1 MPSGDPVLHLLA
13 GPNGAGK
20 STLAERV
27 ILPVTHLPFVNADVL
42 AARHGLTDAAGAY
55 QAAQMAGAE
64 RERLIIARESF
75 ITETVFSHPS
85 KVDVIR
91 LAQSAGYHVTLH
103 VVLVPVELSVA
114 RVADRVRRGGHDVPE
129 EKVRARH
136 GRLWMYVADAV
147 VLSDECF
154 VYDNSSARQPLRL
167 VAHFQLG
174 QLIGT
179 PDWPAWGPR
188 ELTALGG

>member
-13 GPNGAGK
+13 GPKGAGK

-55 QAAQMAGAE
+55 QAAQSAAAE
-64 RERLIIARESF
+64 RERLINARESF

-91 LAQSAGYHVTLH
+91 LAQSAGCHVTLH
-103 VVLVPVELSVA
+103 VVLVPVGLSVA

-129 EKVRARH
+129 DKVRARH
-136 GRLWMYVADAV
+136 GRLWTYVADAV
-147 VLSDECF
+147 ALSDECF

-167 VAHFQLG
+167 VAHLQDG
-174 QLIGT
+174 RLIGT
-179 PDWPAWGPR
+179 PVWPTWAPG
-188 ELTALGG
+188 ELTALSG